1 MPKSY
6 LSSQPPPDVPVD
18 TWLTWS
24 LPTLEESIADT
35 SNKIAGV
42 MGINKAGDI
51 THLIMPTIVK
61 KALREASVILG
72 NSSDTSNEPSFV
84 FIDTSDFGFITVVE
98 KYSDIP
104 SEIRPEEPLPTK
116 FFRSTSWESATADL
130 GITRFPMLAP
140 ILFGMGAV
148 ETSVHDTDFEDKVG
162 ALSPKHAVWAKLIKE
177 HFIQNEN
184 NEKCVENI
192 FDRVYNQG
200 SHDKLNAKY
209 VTDRSLDHEKS
220 STIPSSKFSTYRVEN
235 GRTINH
241 PSALSSKAIQA
252 LSAFRG
258 IPPTLRLPP
267 SSRPLVLNLPR
278 LHLLQHLPQ
287 QLLIPWS
294 L

>member
-1 MPKSY
+1 
-6 LSSQPPPDVPVD
+6 
-18 TWLTWS
+18 
-24 LPTLEESIADT
+24 
-35 SNKIAGV
+35 
-42 MGINKAGDI
+42 
-51 THLIMPTIVK
+51 
-61 KALREASVILG
+61 
-72 NSSDTSNEPSFV
+72 
-84 FIDTSDFGFITVVE
+84 
-98 KYSDIP
+98 
-104 SEIRPEEPLPTK
+104 
-116 FFRSTSWESATADL
+116 
-130 GITRFPMLAP
+130 MLAP

-177 HFIQNEN
+177 HFIQNKN
-184 NEKCVENI
+184 NEKCVEKI

-200 SHDKLNAKY
+200 SRDKLNAKY

-220 STIPSSKFSTYRVEN
+220 LTIPSSKFSTYRVEN